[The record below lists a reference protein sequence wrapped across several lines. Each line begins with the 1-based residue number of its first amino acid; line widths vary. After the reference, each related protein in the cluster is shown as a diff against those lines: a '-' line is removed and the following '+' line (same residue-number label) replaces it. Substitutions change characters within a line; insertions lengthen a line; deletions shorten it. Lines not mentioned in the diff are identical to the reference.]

1 MPGSTTLG
9 PGHGVDAIA
18 HPDAQRMTAV
28 MRELHRLLTTTDPER
43 ITHAQVT
50 ALCGGDAHRRMEF
63 TAWVERMAHQLER
76 ATA

>member
-9 PGHGVDAIA
+9 SGHGVDAID
-18 HPDAQRMTAV
+18 HVDAQRMTV
-28 MRELHRLLTTTDPER
+28 LMRELHRLLTTTESDR

-50 ALCGGDAHRRMEF
+50 ALCGGDAHSRMEF
-63 TAWVERMAHQLER
+63 TAWVEQMAHKLER

>member
-9 PGHGVDAIA
+9 PGHGVDAID
-18 HPDAQRMTAV
+18 HPEAQRMARM
-28 MRELHRLLTTTDPER
+28 MRELHALLTTTGPER

-50 ALCGGDAHRRMEF
+50 ALCEGDPHSRMEF
-63 TAWVERMAHQLER
+63 TAWVERVARELER